1 MNKKN
6 SCFQS
11 YLTEVEMLSTKKNVT
26 TIDKAK
32 VYCFTI
38 DLVHRVSKR
47 LIKVYIFPFEK
58 CTIKFTYFF
67 NENNMI

>member
-47 LIKVYIFPFEK
+47 LIKVYIFPK

>member
-1 MNKKN
+1 MNKIN

-47 LIKVYIFPFEK
+47 IISLHFSI
-58 CTIKFTYFF
+58 
-67 NENNMI
+67 